1 MEKPIFKPN
10 FEVVKKAFE
19 TSAHKKPYL
28 CLQGHA
34 NAWTP
39 DAFENFKKIVRYLK
53 AKGCKFMTASEYLE
67 YKKSK

>member
-10 FEVVKKAFE
+10 FEFVKKAFE
-19 TSAHKKPYL
+19 SSVHKKPYL

-39 DAFENFKKIVRYLK
+39 DAFEKFKKIVRYLK
-53 AKGCKFMTASEYLE
+53 AKGCKFMTPSEYLE